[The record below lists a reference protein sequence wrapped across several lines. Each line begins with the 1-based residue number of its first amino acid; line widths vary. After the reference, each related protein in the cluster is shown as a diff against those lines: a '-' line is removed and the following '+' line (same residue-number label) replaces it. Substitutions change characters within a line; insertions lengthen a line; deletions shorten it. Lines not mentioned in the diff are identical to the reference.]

1 MRRLSVLVDALPRE
15 SATARAM
22 HGELA
27 DWSTEA
33 VLLADVWSALTGER
47 HPALPKKSTRRP
59 DADQA
64 RAALM
69 AQRARLQEDPQ

>member
-15 SATARAM
+15 SATSRVM

-27 DWSTEA
+27 DWTTEA

-47 HPALPKKSTRRP
+47 HPALPKPKAKSA
-59 DADQA
+59 DATA
-64 RAALM
+64 TRAALM
-69 AQRARLQEDPQ
+69 AQRARLQGDT